1 VQLAGTVVMLLAL
14 HNADQIE
21 KLDIRNSCFV
31 EKGGEIIPK
40 IIAVDLTKRNKDSE
54 PTIYLNCPECETT
67 LKK

>member
-1 VQLAGTVVMLLAL
+1 L